1 MRLVCNINSYCV
13 NTPISYC
20 DNNDNVCVYYI
31 TNTIINRQY
40 LLSSITVV
48 SLSLSKFSNP
58 PNCITHTVA
67 GDTFHNEREWP
78 HPLVT
83 ETGILSY
90 KMEYS
95 VPYDII
101 IMML

>member
-20 DNNDNVCVYYI
+20 DNTDNVCVYYI

-48 SLSLSKFSNP
+48 SSLSLQYP
-58 PNCITHTVA
+58 PNCTTHTVV
-67 GDTFHNEREWP
+67 GDTFHNEREWL

-83 ETGILSY
+83 ESGILSY

-95 VPYDII
+95 VLYDII

>member
-1 MRLVCNINSYCV
+1 M
-13 NTPISYC
+13 
-20 DNNDNVCVYYI
+20 CVYYI

-40 LLSSITVV
+40 LLSSITLV
-48 SLSLSKFSNP
+48 SLSLSLQYP
-58 PNCITHTVA
+58 PNCTTHTVV
-67 GDTFHNEREWP
+67 GDTFHNERERP

-95 VPYDII
+95 VLYDII

>member
-20 DNNDNVCVYYI
+20 DNTDNVCVCYI
-31 TNTIINRQY
+31 TNTIISRQY

-48 SLSLSKFSNP
+48 SLSLLRYNP
-58 PNCITHTVA
+58 PNCITHTVV
-67 GDTFHNEREWP
+67 GDTFHNEREC
-78 HPLVT
+78 LLLIVT
-83 ETGILSY
+83 ESGILSY

-95 VPYDII
+95 VLYDII

>member
-1 MRLVCNINSYCV
+1 M
-13 NTPISYC
+13 
-20 DNNDNVCVYYI
+20 CVYYI

-48 SLSLSKFSNP
+48 LLTLPLWNPKRKLCIP
-58 PNCITHTVA
+58 PNCTTHTVV
-67 GDTFHNEREWP
+67 GDTFHNEREWVYL
-78 HPLVT
+78 LVT
-83 ETGILSY
+83 DSGILSY

-95 VPYDII
+95 VLYDII

>member
-1 MRLVCNINSYCV
+1 M
-13 NTPISYC
+13 
-20 DNNDNVCVYYI
+20 CVYYI

-48 SLSLSKFSNP
+48 SLSLPSYDLNP
-58 PNCITHTVA
+58 PNCTTHTVV
-67 GDTFHNEREWP
+67 GDTFHNEREWL
-78 HPLVT
+78 HLLIT
-83 ETGILSY
+83 DSGILSY

-95 VPYDII
+95 VLYDII